1 MNNWTNL
8 HIRMLTI
15 KVTLRNK
22 NQQNTHFYINDLINY
37 SVLV

>member
-8 HIRMLTI
+8 HIRMLTN
-15 KVTLRNK
+15 KVTLLNK